1 MRFWILWKGCCTHC
15 NQYTTIY
22 LHCYVLLT
30 SVQLTVHKSVS
41 DQTVTNSYSWQLL
54 LCSFRHSTITCNLK
68 YDYRKACV
76 RFLLV
81 TYICVISGGHQEL
94 LGAVTPP
101 CVYSL
106 EIVHTAMEIKPVFWT
121 LIVST
126 KRASLNLVLFTSS
139 QTHRL
144 PSTKRCLF
152 FRHCLRQN
160 SIVIVIGI
168 SVYFKKTE
176 SVECIQFP
184 KFTSLR
190 ATCFLS

>member
-1 MRFWILWKGCCTHC
+1 MLYTLQTVYHNLSSLLWFTS
-15 NQYTTIY
+15 
-22 LHCYVLLT
+22 

-54 LCSFRHSTITCNLK
+54 FCSFRHSTITCNLK
-68 YDYRKACV
+68 YEYRKACV

-94 LGAVTPP
+94 LGAITPS

-126 KRASLNLVLFTSS
+126 KRASLNLVLLQVPRPTGSQVQNVVYSS
-139 QTHRL
+139 A
-144 PSTKRCLF
+144 
-152 FRHCLRQN
+152 
-160 SIVIVIGI
+160 IVWD
-168 SVYFKKTE
+168 KTA
-176 SVECIQFP
+176 
-184 KFTSLR
+184 L
-190 ATCFLS
+190 L